1 MLPKPIDLR
10 AVQAARQRLDALA
23 LAHPELTNK
32 HASGASVGVWTDV
45 LTKDEEMGKTAAE
58 RQREYK
64 AGQRALGN
72 VQVALWLPAD
82 TVQAID
88 ALRDKHGG
96 TREGVV
102 VAAVTKQAKVKRG
115 GKNNAA
121 DRR

>member
-23 LAHPELTNK
+23 IAHPELTNK
-32 HASGASVGVWTDV
+32 HGASVDAWVDV
-45 LTKDEEMGKTAAE
+45 LNESEDSMGKTTAE

-64 AGQRALGN
+64 ARQAEQGN

-102 VAAVTKQAKVKRG
+102 VAAVTKQAKVKRK
-115 GKNNAA
+115 GKDNAA
-121 DRR
+121 N

>member
-1 MLPKPIDLR
+1 MPRKTVDFV
-10 AVQAARQRLDALA
+10 AVRDAEKRLDALA
-23 LAHPELTNK
+23 LAHPELTDK
-32 HASGASVGVWTDV
+32 HGASVDAWTDT
-45 LTKDEEMGKTAAE
+45 LKEDEANMGKTTAE

-64 AGQRALGN
+64 ARQAEQGN